1 MTRRSGGDGSPA
13 SVTIT
18 PGAPPLPGVLGAFRR
33 LRANGF
39 LLWQLSLREFL
50 GASKGSFLGGLWT
63 WLYPLMLLVVY
74 ALIFSTV
81 FKMRWGLGVPEGI
94 ASFAIV
100 LFCGFIP
107 FNYFSTVVQRSATVI
122 VNNSNLV
129 AKVVMP
135 LELLPASLLVA
146 AGFQLAITTVILL
159 VAELVLL
166 RSFSWGMLYA
176 LPVLVALV
184 LISAGIGLLLAVLG
198 AFVRDTANLVGVVLQ
213 MMFFLTPI
221 TYPMSAVPERLQ
233 PYFMLNPLTP
243 IVIDW
248 RAALMSGTP
257 PHWSW
262 VGVEILAG
270 AALTVAGYRLL
281 LRSQRA
287 FTEVL

>member
-1 MTRRSGGDGSPA
+1 MAKDSDAKRRTLA
-13 SVTIT
+13 VEIL
-18 PGAPPLPGVLGAFRR
+18 PGAPPLPGLRGAAHR
-33 LRANGF
+33 LSSNGF

-50 GASKGSFLGGLWT
+50 GASKGSFLGGLWS

-74 ALIFSTV
+74 SLIFSVV
-81 FKMRWGLGVPEGI
+81 FKMRWGLGVPEGF
-94 ASFAIV
+94 ASFALV

-107 FNYFSTVVQRSATVI
+107 YNYFATVVQRSATVI

-159 VAELVLL
+159 AAELLLL
-166 RSFSWGMLYA
+166 RNPSWGMLYA

-184 LISAGIGLLLAVLG
+184 LISAGVGLVLCVLG
-198 AFVRDTANLVGVVLQ
+198 AFVRDTANLIGVVLQ
-213 MMFFLTPI
+213 MLFFLTPI

-257 PHWSW
+257 PHWDW
-262 VGVEILAG
+262 VAVEIGAG
-270 AALTVAGYRLL
+270 AVLTVIGYRLL

-287 FTEVL
+287 LTEVL

>member
-1 MTRRSGGDGSPA
+1 MAKDDTATRRA
-13 SVTIT
+13 RAVEIL
-18 PGAPPLPGVLGAFRR
+18 PGAPPLPGMGGAVRR
-33 LRANGF
+33 LTANGF
-39 LLWQLSLREFL
+39 LLWQLSLREFT
-50 GASKGSFLGGLWT
+50 GASKGSFLGGLWS

-74 ALIFSTV
+74 SLVFSTV
-81 FKMRWGLGVPEGI
+81 FKMRWGLGVPEGF
-94 ASFAIV
+94 ASFALV

-107 FNYFSTVVQRSATVI
+107 YNFLATVVQRSATVI
-122 VNNSNLV
+122 VNNSGLV

-146 AGFQLAITTVILL
+146 AAIQLAITTLILL

-166 RSFSWGMLYA
+166 RTFSWGMLYA
-176 LPVLVALV
+176 LPVLLALV
-184 LISAGIGLLLAVLG
+184 LLSAGFGLLIAVLG

-213 MMFFLTPI
+213 MLFFLTPI

-233 PYFMLNPLTP
+233 RYFMLNPLTP

-248 RAALMSGTP
+248 RGALMSGVP
-257 PHWSW
+257 PHWDW
-262 VGVEILAG
+262 VAIEIAAG
-270 AALTVAGYRLL
+270 AVLTVIGYRLL